1 MIEESIWT
9 ERMHGHVVRRDD
21 YRTPYD
27 VDYSRVAHS
36 QFYRRLAGKSQ
47 ILSVTGD
54 GDYHR
59 NRLTHTIEVGQIALG
74 LIQFLTATEKREE
87 VRALIPSR
95 ALMETISAVHDIGH
109 PPYGHGGEVALN
121 YCMLDHGGFEGNGQ
135 TLRILTRL
143 LEGSSTRAGG
153 NLTRNT
159 LLGALKYPVPYSQ
172 VARAVPDDAR
182 ATHAQLE
189 KVRTIID
196 TISAIKGL
204 DAVAP
209 SSEHVEIA
217 ARIVDDGSVDSVDR
231 IARLLTD
238 AMHGA
243 PRPTSL
249 KGQPISPLTGERLL
263 VHTIHEPPKCYLD
276 TERDIVDWLLSPFS
290 SSDRTAIVAN
300 RAKSLPG
307 SLMDTADDLAYGPGD
322 LEDAVTLGLI
332 SREMI
337 SDGEKGIPSSY
348 WDGFLDMMCA
358 NYPHDYQ
365 DSGKT
370 RYEVFLDQLFGCGTK
385 EQSGRLI
392 HYMIAN
398 SHIREREGYEEAAF
412 RFTVDIRP
420 EAKRLLSAIKKIV
433 MDRVIRAPEVQQLR
447 FKGQQMIVKLFDYY
461 AHDPRHL
468 LPTEVYAK
476 YAAQDDETA
485 RMRTI
490 CDFVATM
497 TDPGMTRA
505 YKRLFDP
512 SAGSVFDNLM

>member
-1 MIEESIWT
+1 MTDESIWT

-74 LIQFLTATEKREE
+74 LIQFLSATEKRDE
-87 VRALIPSR
+87 VKALIPSR

-172 VARAVPDDAR
+172 VARHVPDEGR

-189 KVRTIID
+189 KVRTIMD
-196 TISAIKGL
+196 TIAAVKGL
-204 DAVAP
+204 DAIAP
-209 SSEHVEIA
+209 CTEHVEIVS
-217 ARIVDDGSVDSVDR
+217 RLMDDESADSIDR
-231 IARLLTD
+231 IRNLLD
-238 AMHGA
+238 EAMHGA

-249 KGQPISPLTGERLL
+249 KGQPISPLTGARLL
-263 VHTIHEPPKCYLD
+263 VHTMHEPPKCYLD
-276 TERDIVDWLLSPFS
+276 TEEDVVQWLLSPFS
-290 SSDRTAIVAN
+290 ASDRRTIVAN

-307 SLMDTADDLAYGPGD
+307 SLMDTADDFAYGPGD
-322 LEDAVTLGLI
+322 LEDSVTLGFI
-332 SREMI
+332 RREHL
-337 SDGEKGIPSSY
+337 SDDIPPAY
-348 WDGFLDMMCA
+348 WDEFLDMMCA
-358 NYPHDYQ
+358 NYPHDYRHHGG
-365 DSGKT
+365 S
-370 RYEVFLDQLFGCGTK
+370 RYEAFLDELFGRGTK

-398 SHIREREGYEEAAF
+398 SYIREREGYEEPSF

-433 MDRVIRAPEVQQLR
+433 MDRVIRSPEVQQLR

-468 LPTEVYAK
+468 LPKEIYAA

-485 RMRTI
+485 RMRVI

-505 YKRLFDP
+505 YNRLFDP
-512 SAGSVFDNLM
+512 SAGSVFDSLM

>member
-1 MIEESIWT
+1 MAEESIWT
-9 ERMHGHVVRRDD
+9 DRMHGHIVRRDD

-74 LIQFLTATEKREE
+74 LIQFLSATEKRDE
-87 VRALIPSR
+87 VKALIPSR

-172 VARAVPDDAR
+172 VAKHVPDEGR
-182 ATHAQLE
+182 ATHEQLE
-189 KVRTIID
+189 KVRTIMD
-196 TISAIKGL
+196 TIAAVKGL
-204 DAVAP
+204 DAIAP
-209 SSEHVEIA
+209 STEHVEIVSRLVGDESA
-217 ARIVDDGSVDSVDR
+217 DSIDR
-231 IARLLTD
+231 ITRMLNE

-263 VHTIHEPPKCYLD
+263 VHTMHEPPKCYLD
-276 TERDIVDWLLSPFS
+276 TEEDVVQWLLSPFS
-290 SSDRTAIVAN
+290 ASDRKAIVAN

-332 SREMI
+332 KRDQLSQ
-337 SDGEKGIPSSY
+337 DIPPAL
-348 WDGFLDMMCA
+348 WDEFLDMMCG
-358 NYPHDYQ
+358 NYPHDYRHHGG
-365 DSGKT
+365 S
-370 RYEVFLDQLFGCGTK
+370 RYEAFLDELFGRGTK

-398 SHIREREGYEEAAF
+398 SYIREREGYEEASF

-468 LPTEVYAK
+468 LPKEVHAA

-485 RMRTI
+485 RMRVI

-512 SAGSVFDNLM
+512 AAGSVFDSLM

>member
-1 MIEESIWT
+1 MTEQSVWT
-9 ERMHGHVVRRDD
+9 ERMHPHVVRRDD

-47 ILSVTGD
+47 ILSVMGD

-74 LIQFLTATEKREE
+74 LIQFLTATEKRDH
-87 VRALIPSR
+87 VKALIPSR

-143 LEGSSTRAGG
+143 LEGSSTRLGG

-159 LLGALKYPVPYSQ
+159 LLGALKYPVPYSS
-172 VARAVPDDAR
+172 VAKPVPEEGR
-182 ATHAQLE
+182 ATCEQLQR
-189 KVRTIID
+189 VRTVVD
-196 TISAIKGL
+196 TISALKGL
-204 DAVAP
+204 DGAAIG
-209 SSEHVEIA
+209 SEHVELA
-217 ARIVDDGSVDSVDR
+217 ARIVGDDSADASDR
-231 IARLLTD
+231 IARILMD
-238 AMHGA
+238 AMNGA
-243 PRPTSL
+243 PRPVSL

-263 VHTIHEPPKCYLD
+263 VHTMHEPPKCYLD
-276 TERDIVDWLLSPFS
+276 TEEDVVQWLLSPFS
-290 SSDRTAIVAN
+290 GSDRAAIVAN

-322 LEDAVTLGLI
+322 LEDAVTLKLI
-332 SREMI
+332 TRDMI
-337 SDGEKGIPSSY
+337 SDSEQGIPSGH
-348 WDGFLDMMCA
+348 WDGFLDMMCE
-358 NYPHDYQ
+358 NYPHDYRHHGG
-365 DSGKT
+365 S
-370 RYEVFLDQLFGCGTK
+370 RYEAFLDELFGKGTK

-398 SHIREREGYEEAAF
+398 SYIRDREIYDEASF
-412 RFTVDIRP
+412 RYTVDIRP

-433 MDRVIRAPEVQQLR
+433 MNRVIRAPEVQQLR

-468 LPTEVYAK
+468 LPKDVYAS
-476 YAAQDDETA
+476 YAAQEDETA
-485 RMRTI
+485 RMRVI

-497 TDPGMTRA
+497 TDPGMVRA

-512 SAGSVFDNLM
+512 TAGSVFDNLM